1 VPRDY
6 YEVLELE
13 RDCSEA
19 DVKRAFRRL
28 ARELHPDVN
37 DAPDAEERFKEVA
50 QAYEVLSDG
59 ETRARY
65 DRFGHDGMAG
75 QQFHTEQFM
84 DFGNLG
90 DLLGSLFGRGDP
102 FASRGPAAGPDAQTE
117 AEITL
122 EEAALGAKLE
132 LDLDLV
138 STCDRCEGSG
148 AEPGTAVSTCPTCGG
163 AGEVRQVVNS
173 VFGQMMRAGPCD
185 TCRGRGQVVE
195 KPCHDCRGRGRRA
208 IKRHVTVAV
217 PVGVDDGQAVRVS
230 GAGHAGEPGGRP
242 GDLYVRLSVKR
253 DPRFAREGDDLV
265 TSVELTLAQA
275 VLGTTLTVPTLE
287 GEASL
292 EFGPGTQPGEVRTLR
307 GKGMPAL
314 RGGGRGAL
322 RVLVNVLVPRHLTKD
337 QKDLMERF
345 RDSENERTYRGDGR
359 LGDAIRRAFS

>member
-6 YEVLELE
+6 YEVLEVE
-13 RDCSEA
+13 RDAS
-19 DVKRAFRRL
+19 DSDIKRAFRRL
-28 ARELHPDVN
+28 ARTLHPDVS
-37 DAPDAEERFKEVA
+37 DSPDAEERFKEVA
-50 QAYEVLSDG
+50 QAYEVLSDP
-59 ETRARY
+59 ESRQRY

-75 QQFHTEQFM
+75 REFHTEQFM
-84 DFGNLG
+84 DLGNLG
-90 DLLGSLFGRGDP
+90 DLLGSLFGRDP
-102 FASRGPAAGPDAQTE
+102 FANRGPAAGADAQTE

-122 EEAALGAKLE
+122 AEAAFGAKLE

-138 STCDRCEGSG
+138 SVCDRCEGSG

-173 VFGQMMRAGPCD
+173 VFGQMVRAGQCD

-195 KPCHDCRGRGRRA
+195 KPCHDCRGRGRRPVR
-208 IKRHVTVAV
+208 RHVTVAV

-230 GAGHAGEPGGRP
+230 GAGHAGEPGGKP
-242 GDLYVRLSVKR
+242 GDLYVRLSVAE
-253 DPRFAREGDDLV
+253 DPRFARDGNDLV

-275 VLGTTLTVPTLE
+275 VLGTTLSVPTLE

-292 EFGPGTQPGEVRTLR
+292 EFGPGTQPGEVRSLR

-322 RVLVNVLVPRHLTKD
+322 RVLVNVLVPKHLTRD
-337 QKDLMERF
+337 QKELMERF
-345 RDSENERTYRGDGR
+345 RDSEDERTYRGDGR